1 MKYTFI
7 TEDNKEQTVVIPDE
21 WLKKQR
27 AALGLS
33 NKEAILMYLSDEGYI
48 EMPEIAELTAKAK
61 ENGVGAANVPH
72 KKRNAPK
79 RKPDE
84 VKRAIINHLF
94 DSIMHTDVAVVGK
107 AHDIEITN
115 PERVIAFSIGTDK
128 YEITLSKKRAPKK

>member
-21 WLKKQR
+21 WLKKQK

-48 EMPEIAELTAKAK
+48 DTPEIAELTAKAK
-61 ENGVGAANVPH
+61 ENGVGAMADR
-72 KKRNAPK
+72 KKRQAPK

-84 VKRAIINHLF
+84 VKRAIIDHLF
-94 DSIMHTDVAVVGK
+94 DSIMHADAAVIGN
-107 AHDIEITN
+107 AHDIEVTN

-128 YEITLSKKRAPKK
+128 YELTLSKKRTPKK

>member
-7 TEDNKEQTVVIPDE
+7 NENNKEQTVVIPDE
-21 WLKKQR
+21 YIKKNR
-27 AALGLS
+27 AALGIS

-48 EMPEIAELTAKAK
+48 ENAEIAELTAKAK
-61 ENGVGAANVPH
+61 ENKVGVAGER
-72 KKRNAPK
+72 KQRKAPV

-94 DSIMHTDVAVVGK
+94 DSIMHTDVAVIGN

-115 PERVIAFSIGTDK
+115 PERIIAFSIGTDK